1 MKRNKSFTYPAYPPY
16 LFILD
21 FEAAN
26 GGVLEK
32 KKRCS

>member
-21 FEAAN
+21 LEAAT
-26 GGVLEK
+26 GGVL
-32 KKRCS
+32 